1 MMTPEQQE
9 QANDLTIAYMSGYSK
24 GLRDGAKQAAAPDA
38 ELAEQLCGLLG
49 CNSGSLKQ
57 RLTAAIGMVKALQ
70 DDGK

>member
-1 MMTPEQQE
+1 MTTPEQQE

-24 GLRDGAKQAAAPDA
+24 GVRDGAKKAAAPDD

-49 CNSGSLKQ
+49 CNRGPLKQ
-57 RLTAAIGMVKALQ
+57 RLTVAIAMVRALQ